1 MKSRIFPYLFF
12 LFLNVVAGKAEELK
26 NPPKTLFSIEAVKQ
40 ALKEAID
47 QVMPLATDYE
57 VVLSTSSLK
66 IEKETDEDTLLI
78 KELKFETGTHHFQ
91 GYITTKQQEGNKSPQ
106 PIRGEIQLIVDIPVV
121 KRVIYPEEEI
131 TPEDISWQKMPLAKV
146 APDIIQNKNEII
158 GKVVKG
164 ASLKPGLAIR
174 KISLK
179 APVLIR
185 KKDTVKI
192 VYRDEGLMLGALG
205 EAQQEGARGDFI
217 RITLFNSKKDLQAQ
231 VIGKGQAEIQVIG

>member
-1 MKSRIFPYLFF
+1 MRSRIFPYFFFFF
-12 LFLNVVAGKAEELK
+12 LNGMVGNASEIKD
-26 NPPKTLFSIEAVKQ
+26 PPKPLFSIEAIKQ
-40 ALKEAID
+40 AVKEAID
-47 QVMPLATDYE
+47 QIMPLATDYE
-57 VVLSTSSLK
+57 VALSPSLLK
-66 IEKETDEDTLLI
+66 IEKEEGDTLLI

-91 GYITTKQQEGNKSPQ
+91 GQVTTQRQEGNKSSQ

-131 TPEDISWQKMPLAKV
+131 TVEDMSWQKMPLTKV
-146 APDIIQNKNEII
+146 AADIVQNKNDII

-174 KISLK
+174 KSSLK
-179 APVLIR
+179 SPVLIR

-192 VYRDEGLMLGALG
+192 LYRDEGLTLGTLG
-205 EAQQEGARGDFI
+205 EAQQEGAKGDVI

-231 VIGKGQAEIQVIG
+231 VIGKGQAEMQVIG